1 MKILVFSDS
10 HGNSYNIK
18 RAMDMHPNASA
29 AIFLGDGLSDFLSIP
44 PNNAARLYVRG
55 NCDWHPEYSFIPA
68 VDSVTIDG
76 KKIVFLHGHTH
87 SAKSGMEALRSLAED
102 RGAHILLFGH
112 THVACEQYE
121 NGIYYMNPGTIGGR
135 EAPPTYG
142 IITLR
147 ENGILLSH
155 GKI

>member
-102 RGAHILLFGH
+102 MGAHILLFGH
-112 THVACEQYE
+112 THVATEYYE
-121 NGIYYMNPGTIGGR
+121 NGIYYMNPGTIGGKDT
-135 EAPPTYG
+135 APTYG

-155 GKI
+155 GKF